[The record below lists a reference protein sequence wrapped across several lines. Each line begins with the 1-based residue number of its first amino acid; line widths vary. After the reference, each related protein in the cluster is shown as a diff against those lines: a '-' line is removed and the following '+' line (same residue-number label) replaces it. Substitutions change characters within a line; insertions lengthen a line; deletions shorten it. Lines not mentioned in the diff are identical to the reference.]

1 MGKKGQVP
9 WNKGKTG
16 IYSEETKRKMSL
28 ASKGRKLSE
37 EHRRKLS
44 FKGKKHS
51 EESKKKNRLAH
62 LGRKASEETKRK
74 MRVKIP
80 WNKNKTKKT
89 DSRVKKISEAVTG
102 RKHTEE
108 SKRKIRAA
116 RARQVFTEE
125 TRRKRGESVKRHYA
139 KYGVS
144 DEHRRKIGLAHKG
157 KTVSEEAR
165 RKMSTSTKKRYAEGL
180 EPWNKGK
187 TGVFSAEVIEK
198 MKERRAKQKFPSK
211 DTVPE
216 KFLQELCSTAGMG
229 FYKHKNFNLG
239 FQRHDVDLFIEP
251 NICLEVDGDWPHANP
266 KPFTLRG
273 KSQHAAF
280 KANDIIRN
288 VSRTRKKALLAK
300 DIWET
305 DRRQTEA
312 LTQLGNI
319 VIRFWQTELEQNPQ
333 KCLEKILK
341 AIK

>member
-1 MGKKGQVP
+1 MNTIELRDYANIVLLHILVLAKKGE
-9 WNKGKTG
+9 K
-16 IYSEETKRKMSL
+16 ISEETKRKMSL
-28 ASKGRKLSE
+28 ASKGRKASE
-37 EHRRKLS
+37 ETKRKLS
-44 FKGKKHS
+44 
-51 EESKKKNRLAH
+51 LAH
-62 LGRKASEETKRK
+62 LGRKASEETLVK
-74 MRVKIP
+74 MRGKIP

-125 TRRKRGESVKRHYA
+125 TRRKRGESVKRHIA

-144 DEHRRKIGLAHKG
+144 AEHRKKIGLAHKG
-157 KTVSEEAR
+157 KKHSGESKKRMSEGQ
-165 RKMSTSTKKRYAEGL
+165 KKRYADGA

-187 TGVFSAEVIEK
+187 TGIYSAEVIEK

-273 KSQHAAF
+273 RSQYPGF

-333 KCLEKILK
+333 KCLEKIINTKRSSRLF
-341 AIK
+341 